1 MKSDGTPIPLA
12 KYNDRKKYKE
22 GDKKEKIAIP
32 DLVLIDIS
40 ETKRLQSK
48 AKNTSLGNRE

>member
-32 DLVLIDIS
+32 DLVLIDI
-40 ETKRLQSK
+40 L
-48 AKNTSLGNRE
+48 SLIHI